1 MRQSITRRA
10 LAAAG
15 ASVLAGSM
23 LVLGGASAG
32 AAPVSATV
40 TTPGSTV
47 ESKFAIT
54 RTVSDASPTHGDTV
68 TVTTRVE
75 RTTGAYLLYEVRDF
89 TPECM
94 ELVPGS
100 ATASKGGD
108 IAVDG
113 QRVRWTFGLGRIADP
128 FVLTAKY
135 TVTCGAGVINTGGAV
150 IKRAPAGSDTLGNDS
165 MGPSVTVLRKGT
177 SVFLNQPTNPQLG
190 QTVPLNAVTTNVPDG
205 AQLEFTVDGQPVGSG
220 QVSGGQAT
228 LQWTPTSIG
237 TRTVRA
243 TFVQTPTRGGSVSVD
258 RTVVVSQA
266 NVGSSVTVSA
276 GTAPKVGQL
285 ARLTASVSPAAA
297 GGEVVFEENG
307 ARIGSAPVGADGQAA
322 IDWIPAVAGLRT
334 IDVHFSG
341 RSGVDP
347 SSGAAPY
354 TVAAA
359 DPQAVATTTTLDPV
373 ASASAQTPIALKATV
388 STGIAGGTVTFHD
401 GQTVIG
407 TAPVGAG
414 GVATLVWTPSAAG
427 ERTVRAV
434 FSGEGVYT
442 ASQATTQ
449 AVITPRVVDPL
460 PDDPGT
466 GGLGSLGSVT
476 GSLGG

>member
-15 ASVLAGSM
+15 VSVLAGSM
-23 LVLGGASAG
+23 LVLGGVSAG

-68 TVTTRVE
+68 TVTTRNE

-113 QRVRWTFGLGRIADP
+113 QRVRWTSSAS
-128 FVLTAKY
+128 
-135 TVTCGAGVINTGGAV
+135 AGSRTRSSSPPSTRSRVARASSTPAELV

-165 MGPSVTVLRKGT
+165 MGPFVTVPPQGHLG
-177 SVFLNQPTNPQLG
+177 VPQPADQPQLG
-190 QTVPLNAVTTNVPDG
+190 QTVPLNAVTNVPDG

-285 ARLTASVSPAAA
+285 AR
-297 GGEVVFEENG
+297 
-307 ARIGSAPVGADGQAA
+307 
-322 IDWIPAVAGLRT
+322 
-334 IDVHFSG
+334 
-341 RSGVDP
+341 
-347 SSGAAPY
+347 
-354 TVAAA
+354 
-359 DPQAVATTTTLDPV
+359 
-373 ASASAQTPIALKATV
+373 
-388 STGIAGGTVTFHD
+388 
-401 GQTVIG
+401 
-407 TAPVGAG
+407 
-414 GVATLVWTPSAAG
+414 
-427 ERTVRAV
+427 
-434 FSGEGVYT
+434 
-442 ASQATTQ
+442 
-449 AVITPRVVDPL
+449 
-460 PDDPGT
+460 
-466 GGLGSLGSVT
+466 
-476 GSLGG
+476 